1 MSLILEE
8 SENIMLASNF
18 LSLFLCKIE
27 NLSIIEQ
34 NLVLISEY
42 LDEFLP
48 NGELM
53 FISVSYSD
61 YLEKNLKKIT
71 NLQKKKN

>member
-1 MSLILEE
+1 LVLEE
-8 SENIMLASNF
+8 FENIMLASNF
-18 LSLFLCKIE
+18 LSFFLCKIE

-53 FISVSYSD
+53 FISVSFSE
-61 YLEKNLKKIT
+61 YLEKNLKKIV

>member
-1 MSLILEE
+1 
-8 SENIMLASNF
+8 MLASNF

>member
-1 MSLILEE
+1 
-8 SENIMLASNF
+8 MLASNF
-18 LSLFLCKIE
+18 LSFFLCKIE

-53 FISVSYSD
+53 FISVSFSE
-61 YLEKNLKKIT
+61 YLEKNLKKIV

>member
-1 MSLILEE
+1 
-8 SENIMLASNF
+8 MLASNF
-18 LSLFLCKIE
+18 LSLFLFKIE

-34 NLVLISEY
+34 NFMLISEY

-53 FISVSYSD
+53 FISFSYSE

>member
-1 MSLILEE
+1 
-8 SENIMLASNF
+8 MLASNF
-18 LSLFLCKIE
+18 LSFFLCKIE

-53 FISVSYSD
+53 FISVSFSE
-61 YLEKNLKKIT
+61 YLEKNLKKIV
-71 NLQKKKN
+71 NLQKKKK